1 MVPSADD
8 YRARIEV
15 HELVTSPQLVLRVN
29 KPMLPLLETSG
40 LSDFQAIWQCSMGE
54 VIKERPGLEIRRI
67 ALPDPGNVANQV
79 VIFVKKH
86 EQHTVSPKQC
96 EGLKEFSNYCDF
108 RRRNLA
114 TAVPIATGM
123 AQDGDVVR
131 SFLITRDFAPFVD
144 LEELVLNQ
152 PESLQGAPN
161 ADRKRNILR
170 AVARYA
176 RAMHGAGCNQKDFN
190 ATHVLLH
197 GLDQQNPEVALFDLQ
212 RVDTNPLMAFR
223 WPIKALAEF
232 FFTLPARLFDEEDRR
247 FFFAAYKNSEKLSLS
262 ARLQYAL
269 IVRKMIRIARHTKK
283 RNLAPKMRE

>member
-1 MVPSADD
+1 MVPAADD
-8 YRARIEV
+8 YRASIEV
-15 HELVTSPQLVLRVN
+15 HELATSSKLVLWIN

-40 LSDFQAIWQCSMGE
+40 LSDFQAIWQCGMGE
-54 VIKERPGLEIRRI
+54 VIKERAGLEIRRI
-67 ALPDPGNVANQV
+67 ALPDPGNGAKQV

-86 EQHTVSPKQC
+86 EQHAVSPQQC

-114 TAVPIATGM
+114 TAVPIAAGM
-123 AQDGDVVR
+123 AQDGGVVR

-152 PESLQGAPN
+152 PESLQGSRN

-190 ATHVLLH
+190 ATHVLVH
-197 GLDQQNPEVALFDLQ
+197 GLDQPNPEVALFDLQ

-232 FFTLPARLFDEEDRR
+232 FFTLPASLFAEDDRR
-247 FFFAAYKNSEKLSLS
+247 FFFAAYKGSEKRSLS

-269 IVRKMIRIARHTKK
+269 IIRKMTRIARHTKK